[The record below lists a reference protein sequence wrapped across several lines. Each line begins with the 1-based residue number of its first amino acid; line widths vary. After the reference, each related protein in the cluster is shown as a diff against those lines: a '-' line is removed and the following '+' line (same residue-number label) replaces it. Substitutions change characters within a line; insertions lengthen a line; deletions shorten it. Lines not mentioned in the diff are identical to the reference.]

1 MSESI
6 AEIKADEESLDE
18 QQVISKLLLE
28 SAKPI
33 SEAMAAIK
41 ALSESGILSMI
52 ASFASNYQDVLAEL
66 MDGLTDDRMENFM
79 LNLSSIFTLLSRLPP
94 GMVRGFMENAAS
106 EMNGGND
113 EKNLKPLG
121 LLSMLS
127 LFKDSDASAGLR
139 ILVGTMK
146 GFTKQTRKEGT

>member
-1 MSESI
+1 MAESI
-6 AEIKADEESLDE
+6 EEIRENEAAEGEDRMTP
-18 QQVISKLLLE
+18 KLIQE
-28 SAKPI
+28 SAGPI
-33 SEAMAAIK
+33 SEAMAAIR

-52 ASFASNYQDVLAEL
+52 TSFASNYQDVLAEL
-66 MDGLTDDRMENFM
+66 MDEITDGRMENFI

-94 GMVRGFMENAAS
+94 DMVRGFMVNAAT
-106 EMNGGND
+106 EMNSGNSG
-113 EKNLKPLG
+113 ENMKPMG

-146 GFTKQTRKEGT
+146 GFTKQPKREEK